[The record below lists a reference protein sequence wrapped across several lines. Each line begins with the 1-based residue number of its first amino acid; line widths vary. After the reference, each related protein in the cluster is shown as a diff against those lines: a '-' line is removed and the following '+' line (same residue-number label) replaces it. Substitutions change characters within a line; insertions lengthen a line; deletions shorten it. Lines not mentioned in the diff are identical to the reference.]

1 MYLNHVCARS
11 KRHPRS
17 RILQQAD
24 KVSLYT
30 STYLSISR
38 TVIVNPNTM
47 NPIHNIRF
55 VNTFPRL
62 PAAAPSD
69 HAHIIS
75 RGSYNFNGDSVNTDI
90 QIQDAIAT
98 TLHSVSASVLE
109 EFLGSAETVRIKFES
124 KSPPGNRI
132 VVMRKGSE
140 VVVSH
145 RPKVVMMYLA
155 NVSFYRLASTPFPN
169 HHLHR
174 LRSAS

>member
-1 MYLNHVCARS
+1 M
-11 KRHPRS
+11 
-17 RILQQAD
+17 
-24 KVSLYT
+24 SLHT

-38 TVIVNPNTM
+38 TVIVNPSTM

-55 VNTFPRL
+55 NNTFPGL
-62 PAAAPSD
+62 PAAAPPD

-75 RGSYNFNGDSVNTDI
+75 RGSYNFTGDSVNTDI

-109 EFLGSAETVRIKFES
+109 EFLGSAETVRTKFES
-124 KSPPGNRI
+124 KSPPGTRI

-140 VVVSH
+140 VVVRH
-145 RPKVVMMYLA
+145 RPESVMMHLA
-155 NVSFYRLASTPFPN
+155 NVSFKRLASTPFPN

-174 LRSAS
+174 PRSGS